1 MVEEIWKDI
10 TNYEG
15 IYEVSNLGNV
25 RTHIN
30 KTTHSIRHGTRHWK
44 QRVLKQKTDKCGY
57 KRVSL
62 WKDNKDMTH
71 LVHRLVATEF
81 VYNHDEVNYVIINHI
96 DCNTSNNIYSNLEWC
111 DYTKNLEHA
120 FENRLNKSAKIT
132 TLINRETKEKHVFIS
147 MAKASL
153 FIGRDKRYISTI
165 LKNGQTYS
173 DGYDILVDWSI

>member
-1 MVEEIWKDI
+1 M
-10 TNYEG
+10 
-15 IYEVSNLGNV
+15 
-25 RTHIN
+25 
-30 KTTHSIRHGTRHWK
+30 
-44 QRVLKQKTDKCGY
+44 
-57 KRVSL
+57 
-62 WKDNKDMTH
+62 
-71 LVHRLVATEF
+71 ATEF
-81 VYNHDEVNYVIINHI
+81 VYNDDEVNCVIINPI

-111 DYTKNLEHA
+111 HYTKNLEHA

-132 TLINRETKEKHVFIS
+132 TLINRETNEKHVFIS